1 MASSFC
7 EDQGNQKASLKYKR
21 KHYRSIENMTW
32 LELVVC
38 ATLIFWAGSLLSKYG
53 DVIAEKTGLGRAW
66 IGAILIAGVTS
77 LPELASG
84 VSAVAWLNEPN
95 LAAGA
100 VLGSCLFNL
109 ALIAMIDLAYQP
121 GRVLAQAQDV
131 HILSGGLGVLML
143 GMVVMGILIGPALN
157 GLGILGISILSI
169 AIIVLYSIG
178 GTMIARLEK
187 ERMSEVLEKEA
198 VEGGYARISIR
209 KTYIVFILSGVA
221 VIVLGIW
228 LASIGDRVAAT
239 TGLSSSFVGNLFLAL
254 TTSLPEI
261 AASLAAIRLGAID
274 LAIGNVLGSNLFNIL
289 LFFVYD
295 LADGKSNFWA
305 SLTNANAF
313 AAVMTIMM
321 TGVVIISLMYRAS
334 PKTPYRISWDGF
346 VLAGMYLG
354 SMALLYLLG

>member
-1 MASSFC
+1 MIW
-7 EDQGNQKASLKYKR
+7 
-21 KHYRSIENMTW
+21 IE
-32 LELVVC
+32 LILC
-38 ATLIFWAGSLLSKYG
+38 AALIFYAGSLLSKYG

-66 IGAILIAGVTS
+66 VGAILIAGVTS

-109 ALIAMIDLAYQP
+109 ALIALIDLAYQP
-121 GRVLAQAQDV
+121 GRVLAQAQEV

-143 GMVVMGILIGPALN
+143 GVVAMGVLIGPALN
-157 GLGILGISILSI
+157 GVGVLGISVLSI
-169 AIIVLYSIG
+169 VLLMLYAVG
-178 GTMIARLEK
+178 GKMIADLEK
-187 ERMSEVLEKEA
+187 GRLGAVLEKEA
-198 VEGGYARISIR
+198 EQGGYDDISAR
-209 KTYIVFILSGVA
+209 KAYIVF
-221 VIVLGIW
+221 VINAALVIGLGIW
-228 LASIGDRVAAT
+228 LASIGDRLAAT
-239 TGLSSSFVGNLFLAL
+239 TGLSRSFVGNLFLAL
-254 TTSLPEI
+254 STSLPEI
-261 AASLAAIRLGAID
+261 AASLAAIRLGAVD

-295 LADGKSNFWA
+295 LADGKHNFWA
-305 SLTNANAF
+305 SLNNANAF

-321 TGVVIISLMYRAS
+321 TGVVMISLMYRAS

-354 SMALLYLLG
+354 SMVFLYLLG

>member
-1 MASSFC
+1 MIW
-7 EDQGNQKASLKYKR
+7 
-21 KHYRSIENMTW
+21 IEFII
-32 LELVVC
+32 C
-38 ATLIFWAGSLLSKYG
+38 AGLIFWSGSLLSKYG

-84 VSAVAWLNEPN
+84 VSAVAWLDTPN

-100 VLGSCLFNL
+100 ALGSCLFNL

-121 GRVLAQAQDV
+121 GRVLAKAHEV

-143 GMVVMGILIGPALN
+143 GIVVLGVLIGPLLN
-157 GLGILGISILSI
+157 GSDLLGVGSLSI
-169 AIIVLYSIG
+169 AIVVLYAIG
-178 GTMIARLEK
+178 ARMIAGLEK

-198 VEGGYARISIR
+198 IEGNYAQISIQR
-209 KTYIVFILSGVA
+209 TYTVFILSGIA
-221 VIVLGIW
+221 VVGLGIW
-228 LASIGDRVAAT
+228 LASIGDRLAAT
-239 TGLSSSFVGNLFLAL
+239 TGLSSSFVGNLFLAV

-295 LADGKSNFWA
+295 LADGRANFWG

-313 AAVMTIMM
+313 AALMAMMM
-321 TGVVIISLMYRAS
+321 TGVVIISLMYRTS

-354 SMALLYLLG
+354 SIAFLYLLG

>member
-1 MASSFC
+1 MIW
-7 EDQGNQKASLKYKR
+7 
-21 KHYRSIENMTW
+21 IE
-32 LELVVC
+32 LILC
-38 ATLIFWAGSLLSKYG
+38 AVLIFWAGSLLSKYG

-84 VSAVAWLNEPN
+84 VSAVAWLNAPN

-109 ALIAMIDLAYQP
+109 SLIAMIDLAYQP
-121 GRVLAQAQDV
+121 GRVLAKAQEV

-143 GMVVMGILIGPALN
+143 GIVAMGVLIGPFLN
-157 GLGILGISILSI
+157 GSGMFGVSILSI
-169 AIIVLYSIG
+169 IILILYAAG
-178 GTMIARLEK
+178 GKMIADLEK
-187 ERMSEVLEKEA
+187 ERAAEVLEKEA
-198 VEGGYARISIR
+198 VEGEYDRISTQSAIL
-209 KTYIVFILSGVA
+209 VFILSGVA
-221 VIVLGIW
+221 VIALGIW
-228 LASIGDRVAAT
+228 LAWIGDRLAAT
-239 TGLSSSFVGNLFLAL
+239 TGLSRSFVGNLFLAL

-274 LAIGNVLGSNLFNIL
+274 LAIGNVLGSNLFNIM
-289 LFFVYD
+289 LFFIYD
-295 LADGKSNFWA
+295 LADGSDNFWA

-334 PKTPYRISWDGF
+334 PKTPYRISWDGI
-346 VLAGMYLG
+346 AIAAMYVG
-354 SMALLYLLG
+354 SIALLYVLG

>member
-1 MASSFC
+1 M
-7 EDQGNQKASLKYKR
+7 
-21 KHYRSIENMTW
+21 IW
-32 LELVVC
+32 VELIVC
-38 ATLIFWAGSLLSKYG
+38 AVLIFWAGSLLSKYG

-84 VSAVAWLNEPN
+84 VSAVAWLNAPN

-121 GRVLAQAQDV
+121 GRVLAKAQEV

-143 GMVVMGILIGPALN
+143 GIVAMGVLIGPVLN
-157 GLGILGISILSI
+157 GFGILGVSMLSILI
-169 AIIVLYSIG
+169 LVLYSVG
-178 GTMIARLEK
+178 GKMIAGLEK
-187 ERMSEVLEKEA
+187 ERVGEVLKKEA
-198 VEGGYARISIR
+198 AEGNYARISTR
-209 KTYIVFILSGVA
+209 KALFIFILSSLA

-228 LASIGDRVAAT
+228 LASIGDRLAAA
-239 TGLSSSFVGNLFLAL
+239 TGLSRNFVGNLFLAL

-274 LAIGNVLGSNLFNIL
+274 LAIGNVLGSNLFNIT

-295 LADGKSNFWA
+295 LADGRANFWA
-305 SLTNANAF
+305 SLTTENAF

-334 PKTPYRISWDGF
+334 PKTPYRISWDG
-346 VLAGMYLG
+346 LAIAGMYVG

>member
-1 MASSFC
+1 MIW
-7 EDQGNQKASLKYKR
+7 
-21 KHYRSIENMTW
+21 IE
-32 LELVVC
+32 LIIC
-38 ATLIFWAGSLLSKYG
+38 ALLIFWVGSLLSKYG

-84 VSAVAWLNEPN
+84 VSAVAWLNSPN

-121 GRVLAQAQDV
+121 GRVLAKAHEV

-143 GMVVMGILIGPALN
+143 GIVAIGVLIGPVLN
-157 GLGILGISILSI
+157 SFGIFGVSVLSILI
-169 AIIVLYSIG
+169 LVLYGVG
-178 GTMIARLEK
+178 GKMIAELEK
-187 ERMSEVLEKEA
+187 ERTGEVLEKEA
-198 VEGGYARISIR
+198 AEGGYARISTQKAIL
-209 KTYIVFILSGVA
+209 VFFLSGLT
-221 VIVLGIW
+221 VIALGIW
-228 LASIGDRVAAT
+228 LASIGDRLAAT
-239 TGLSSSFVGNLFLAL
+239 TGLSRSFVGNLFLAL

-295 LADGKSNFWA
+295 LADGRANFWA

-313 AAVMTIMM
+313 AAVITMMM
-321 TGVVIISLMYRAS
+321 TGVVVISLMYRTS
-334 PKTPYRISWDGF
+334 PKTPYRISWDG
-346 VLAGMYLG
+346 LTIAGMYIG